1 MTYATPDAAALA
13 ALVRSVL
20 PDTQEL
26 YEHGYHGILLM
37 GSGFLTHGDIDE
49 LARSREAPGSF
60 YGLSKRSFQV
70 ASCARWDRSRPWH
83 SHRVEF
89 PSVTGRSLAG
99 SDVHLPADFPAAR
112 TLALVAFQQ
121 RHQGCV
127 DRWIARAEAA
137 GVPGSP
143 VDMAPGDD
151 TCVVEIPVLSTRWK
165 LGRGFI
171 DGGMASSIRIPRVL
185 ARTITVYTNVSAF
198 QTLLGIPG
206 SEDVQACVVTPQGEV
221 LARVPGEPT
230 DAAWDV
236 IAHALDN

>member
-1 MTYATPDAAALA
+1 MDFP
-13 ALVRSVL
+13 
-20 PDTQEL
+20 
-26 YEHGYHGILLM
+26 
-37 GSGFLTHGDIDE
+37 
-49 LARSREAPGSF
+49 
-60 YGLSKRSFQV
+60 
-70 ASCARWDRSRPWH
+70 
-83 SHRVEF
+83 RVD
-89 PSVTGRSLAG
+89 GRSLAG
-99 SDVHLPADFPAAR
+99 SEIALPEDLPAPR
-112 TLALVAFQQ
+112 TLALLAFQQ

-198 QTLLGIPG
+198 QKVLGIPG
-206 SEDVQACVVTPQGEV
+206 SEDVQACVITPAGEV

-236 IAHALDN
+236 IAEALATH

>member
-1 MTYATPDAAALA
+1 MEFP
-13 ALVRSVL
+13 
-20 PDTQEL
+20 
-26 YEHGYHGILLM
+26 
-37 GSGFLTHGDIDE
+37 
-49 LARSREAPGSF
+49 
-60 YGLSKRSFQV
+60 
-70 ASCARWDRSRPWH
+70 
-83 SHRVEF
+83 RVE
-89 PSVTGRSLAG
+89 GRTLAG
-99 SDVHLPADFPAAR
+99 SEVDLPADLPAPR

-121 RHQGCV
+121 RHQACV
-127 DRWIARAEAA
+127 DRWIARAESA

-143 VDMAPGDD
+143 VDMTPSDT
-151 TCVVEIPVLSTRWK
+151 TCVIEIPVISTRWK

-171 DGGMASSIRIPRVL
+171 DGGMASTIKIPRVL

-236 IAHALDN
+236 IAHALDR